1 MIRVVLVDDHELVR
15 TGFRMILAQQAGIE
29 VVGEA
34 ADGESGLALIRASKP
49 DVAIVDVHMP
59 RLSGIE
65 LTDRVRKL
73 KLATRI
79 VVLTMVSEAPFP
91 RRLIEAGASGY
102 LTKGCAA
109 DELLR
114 AVRLV
119 ADGKRYLSPDI
130 AAALAL
136 GQIDGVQQ
144 SPFDSLSRRELDVS
158 LMLARG
164 VGMQDIAG
172 HLKLS
177 AKTVATYKY
186 RLFEKLDVDNIVALA
201 NLARRHGLLDD
212 PA

>member
-1 MIRVVLVDDHELVR
+1 MIRVVLIDDHELVR
-15 TGFRMILAQQAGIE
+15 TGFRMILAQQSGIE

-34 ADGESGLALIRASKP
+34 ADGEDGLALIRGSRA

-59 RLSGIE
+59 KISGIE

-73 KLATRI
+73 KLKTRI
-79 VVLTMVSEAPFP
+79 VILTMVSESPFP
-91 RRLIEAGASGY
+91 KRLIEAGASGY
-102 LTKGCAA
+102 LTKGGAA
-109 DELLR
+109 DELVR

-136 GQIDGVQQ
+136 GQIDGQGE
-144 SPFDSLSRRELDVS
+144 SPFDALSRRELDVA
-158 LMLARG
+158 LMLAHG
-164 VGMQDIAG
+164 ETMQEIAEK
-172 HLKLS
+172 LNLS

-186 RLFEKLDVDNIVALA
+186 RLFEKLGVDNAIGLA
-201 NLARRHGLLDD
+201 NLARRHGLLDE